1 MHKLFQ
7 LVISSLQKMQEYTAM
22 LICGTNAEQV
32 AKQLAEQVAKPVP
45 VTVQVAVTVQAAVQA
60 AREFFQPQAMVQK
73 PVYVVTDSLTQDNY
87 GARPR

>member
-32 AKQLAEQVAKPVP
+32 AKQVAEPVP
-45 VTVQVAVTVQAAVQA
+45 VTVQAAVQA

>member
-7 LVISSLQKMQEYTAM
+7 LVISSLQKMQEYTTM
-22 LICGTNAEQV
+22 FICGTNAEQV
-32 AKQLAEQVAKPVP
+32 AVA
-45 VTVQVAVTVQAAVQA
+45 VQVA
-60 AREFFQPQAMVQK
+60 REFVQPQAMVQK

>member
-32 AKQLAEQVAKPVP
+32 AKPVP
-45 VTVQVAVTVQAAVQA
+45 VQVAVQV
-60 AREFFQPQAMVQK
+60 ARELFQPQAMVQK

>member
-32 AKQLAEQVAKPVP
+32 AKPVP
-45 VTVQVAVTVQAAVQA
+45 VPVQVTVQMAVQVAVQA

>member
-1 MHKLFQ
+1 MELLRRSDLLEKKKMHKLFQ
-7 LVISSLQKMQEYTAM
+7 LVISSLQKMQEYTTM

-32 AKQLAEQVAKPVP
+32 AVA
-45 VTVQVAVTVQAAVQA
+45 VQVA
-60 AREFFQPQAMVQK
+60 REFVQPQAMVQK

>member
-32 AKQLAEQVAKPVP
+32 AKQVAKPVP

>member
-32 AKQLAEQVAKPVP
+32 AKPVP
-45 VTVQVAVTVQAAVQA
+45 VTVQVAVQA

>member
-32 AKQLAEQVAKPVP
+32 AVP
-45 VTVQVAVTVQAAVQA
+45 VTVTVQVPVQVPVQVA
-60 AREFFQPQAMVQK
+60 RELVQPQAMVQK

>member
-22 LICGTNAEQV
+22 LICGTNA
-32 AKQLAEQVAKPVP
+32 KQVAKPVP